1 MLRSNCYLETDM
13 LRIRFPSRRSF
24 ASLKKVSGAHI
35 KVGLIAAVLFALAS
49 AVGTRAILDLESSP
63 NPLEVTAD
71 HGQNM
76 YQ

>member
-1 MLRSNCYLETDM
+1 M

-24 ASLKKVSGAHI
+24 AARKKVSGAHI
-35 KVGLIAAVLFALAS
+35 EVGLVAAALFALAYT
-49 AVGTRAILDLESSP
+49 VETRAILDLESSP

-76 YQ
+76 YR